1 MNIQLKPMKL
11 QFIRHDNF
19 WDKVITDMDGNILF
33 EQRNIILLPEHINVE
48 YFNDW
53 ETQMKMIP
61 KFNIVKFWIN
71 FTSRFYESKLVSRVW

>member
-33 EQRNIILLPEHINVE
+33 EQRNIILFPEQITVE

-61 KFNIVKFWIN
+61 NFNIVEVE
-71 FTSRFYESKLVSRVW
+71 RFI

>member
-33 EQRNIILLPEHINVE
+33 EQRNIILFPEQINVE
-48 YFNDW
+48 YFNEW
-53 ETQMKMIP
+53 EAQMKGIP
-61 KFNIVKFWIN
+61 KFNIVEVE
-71 FTSRFYESKLVSRVW
+71 RFI

>member
-33 EQRNIILLPEHINVE
+33 EQRNIILFPEHINVE
-48 YFNDW
+48 YFNEW
-53 ETQMKMIP
+53 EAQMKGIP
-61 KFNIVKFWIN
+61 KFNIVEVE
-71 FTSRFYESKLVSRVW
+71 RFI

>member
-61 KFNIVKFWIN
+61 KFNIIEVE
-71 FTSRFYESKLVSRVW
+71 RFI

>member
-33 EQRNIILLPEHINVE
+33 EQRNIILFPEQITVE

-61 KFNIVKFWIN
+61 KFNIVEVE
-71 FTSRFYESKLVSRVW
+71 RFI

>member
-33 EQRNIILLPEHINVE
+33 EQRNIILFPEQINVE
-48 YFNDW
+48 YFNNW

-61 KFNIVKFWIN
+61 QFNIVEVE
-71 FTSRFYESKLVSRVW
+71 RFI